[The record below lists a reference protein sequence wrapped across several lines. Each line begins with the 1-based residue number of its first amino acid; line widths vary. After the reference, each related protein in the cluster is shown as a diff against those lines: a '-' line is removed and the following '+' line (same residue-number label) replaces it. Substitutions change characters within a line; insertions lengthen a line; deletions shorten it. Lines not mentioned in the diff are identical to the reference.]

1 MEMDVQEAIRRS
13 ILTEKSAMHFYKLGA
28 EQMQDQAARELF
40 ELLAREERDHAAHFY
55 SIYRGGDIPSLEAFL
70 DSPPDNASR
79 WLSSISRLIRSDFS
93 EKKALE
99 LAMEREKNLE
109 EALLETAGTIEDPQV
124 RAVFEENARETR
136 NHYQLIESDFSRL
149 MGMVHE
155 LDMDTYVRE

>member
-28 EQMQDQAARELF
+28 ERMGDRAARELF

-55 SIYRGGDIPSLEAFL
+55 SIYTGSDIPSLEALL
-70 DSPPDNASR
+70 DSPPDNASQ
-79 WLSSISRLIRSDFS
+79 WISSISRLIGSDFS

-99 LAMEREKNLE
+99 LALEREKGLE
-109 EALLETAGTIEDPQV
+109 EALLETAGTISDPRV

-136 NHYQLIESDFSRL
+136 NHYQLIEADFSRL